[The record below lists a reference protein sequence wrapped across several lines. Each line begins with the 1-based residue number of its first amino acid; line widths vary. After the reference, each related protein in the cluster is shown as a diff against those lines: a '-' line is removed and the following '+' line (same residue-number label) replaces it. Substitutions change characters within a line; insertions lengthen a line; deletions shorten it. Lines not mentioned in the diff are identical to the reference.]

1 MRLPAESDT
10 CFMAEIVEAIVSSQR
25 RLTDPL
31 ETSLVES
38 GSENMS
44 DEAEEYVKWMDSFG
58 HNRRKYFESLGEGAK
73 PPVPSIEHP
82 PKIEQKPLP
91 SHLKYAYLGVESTL
105 PVIISSSLT
114 AMEEEK
120 LLRVLRDHKQALGW
134 SLADLKGIR
143 PSMCMHRILL
153 EDGHKPSVEAQKRL
167 NPKMKEVVR
176 KEVLKWLDTGVIY
189 PISDSAWVSPV
200 QVVPKKG
207 GTTVIK
213 TENNILLPSR
223 TVTGWRICI
232 DYRKLNKATR
242 KDHFPLPFLDQMLD
256 RLAGYEYY
264 CFLDGYSGYNQIA
277 IAPEDQ
283 EKTTFT
289 CPYGTFA
296 FRRMP
301 FELCNAPGTFQRC
314 MMAIFSDM
322 VEKTIEIFMDDFSI
336 MGNSFDNCLKNLR
349 AVLARCE
356 ETNLVL
362 NWEKCH
368 FMVQEGIVLGHRISA
383 RGIEVDKAKIEA
395 IEKLP
400 PPSSVKGIRSFLG
413 HAGFYMRFIKDFS
426 HIAKPLSNLL
436 VQGIPFEFNSQ
447 CLHAFTVLKDK
458 LISAPIVVAPD
469 WSFPFELMCD
479 ASDYAIGAVLG
490 QKREKIFQVIYYASR
505 TFNDAQLNYSTTEKE
520 LLAIVFAFDKFRLYL
535 IGNKVVVHT
544 DHSAIKYL
552 MTKKDAK
559 PRLIRWVLL
568 LQEFDVEIK
577 DKKGTENLVAD
588 HLSRLEGARDDVP
601 VNDEFPDEKLFAI
614 ENKREIPW
622 FAVYVNY
629 LVAKVIPPEFNYQK
643 KKRFFAHLKHYYWE
657 EPILCRHCADQV
669 IRRCVP
675 EDEMHSIL
683 NHCHTLPCGG
693 HFGGQR
699 TAAKVLQSGF
709 NWPSLFKD
717 AHRFVSTCDK
727 CQRMGNISRKDDPP
741 MHPILEVELFDLW
754 GIDFMGP
761 FPASYNNL
769 YILLAVDY
777 VSKWVEAI
785 PSRTNDAKVVAQFLR
800 SNIFSRFGTPRALI
814 TDNGTHFCNK
824 VIDKVLQ
831 KYGVRH
837 RTSLAYHPQS
847 NGQAE
852 VSNREIK
859 YILEKTVN
867 SSRKDWSKKM
877 DDALWAYRTT
887 FKTPLGMSPFR
898 LVYGKACHLRVEL
911 EHRAYWATRQLNMDS
926 TLAGEKRL
934 LQLSELDEFRNEA
947 YENAYIYK
955 EKTKAWHDKHITR
968 KEFTAGQQVLLFNS
982 RLKLFPGKLNSRW
995 FGPFTVTKVFS
1006 HGGAEVSHPEKG
1018 TFTVATQRLKP
1029 YYGGE
1034 FLAGKQ
1040 IIPLTA
1046 ADEV

>member
-1 MRLPAESDT
+1 MRHPAESDT
-10 CFMAEIVEAIVSSQR
+10 CFMADIVEAIVSSQR
-25 RLTDPL
+25 DLTDPL
-31 ETSLVES
+31 ETSLVENEPKNL
-38 GSENMS
+38 SE
-44 DEAEEYVKWMDSFG
+44 EAEEYVKWMDSFG

-73 PPVPSIEHP
+73 SPVPSIEQP
-82 PKIEQKPLP
+82 PKMEQKPLP

-114 AMEEEK
+114 EMEEEK

-134 SLADLKGIR
+134 SLVYLKGIR

-153 EDGHKPSVEAQKRL
+153 EDDHKPSLEAQRRL
-167 NPKMKEVVR
+167 NPTMKEVVR

-264 CFLDGYSGYNQIA
+264 CFLDGYSGYNEIA

-301 FELCNAPGTFQRC
+301 FGLCNAPGTFQRC
-314 MMAIFSDM
+314 MMAIFSGM
-322 VEKTIEIFMDDFSI
+322 VEKTIEIFMDDFSV
-336 MGNSFDNCLKNLR
+336 MGNSFDNCLANLR
-349 AVLARCE
+349 DVLARCE

-383 RGIEVDKAKIEA
+383 RGIEVDRAKIEA

-413 HAGFYMRFIKDFS
+413 HAGFYRRFIKDFS
-426 HIAKPLSNLL
+426 QIAKPLSNLL

-479 ASDYAIGAVLG
+479 ASDYAIGAVFG

-505 TFNDAQLNYSTTEKE
+505 TLNDAQLNYATTEKE
-520 LLAIVFAFDKFRLYL
+520 LLAIVFAFDKFRPYL
-535 IGNKVVVHT
+535 IGNKVVVHI

-552 MTKKDAK
+552 MTKKEAK

-588 HLSRLEGARDDVP
+588 HLSRLEGARDDIP

-614 ENKREIPW
+614 EEKRAVPW
-622 FAVYVNY
+622 FADYVNY

-657 EPILCRHCADQV
+657 EPILYRHCADQV

-683 NHCHTLPCGG
+683 NHCHTLSCGG

-699 TAAKVLQSGF
+699 TATKVLQSGF
-709 NWPSLFKD
+709 YWPSLFKD
-717 AHRFVSTCDK
+717 AHQFVSTCDK
-727 CQRMGNISRKDDPP
+727 CQRMGNISRKDEPP

-777 VSKWVEAI
+777 VSKWIEAI
-785 PSRTNDAKVVAQFLR
+785 PTRTNDAKVVAHFLC

-824 VIDKVLQ
+824 VIDKVLH
-831 KYGVRH
+831 KYGYVIVHLLHTTHNQTDKQRYPTEKSS
-837 RTSLAYHPQS
+837 TSLRRQS
-847 NGQAE
+847 
-852 VSNREIK
+852 
-859 YILEKTVN
+859 
-867 SSRKDWSKKM
+867 
-877 DDALWAYRTT
+877 TT
-887 FKTPLGMSPFR
+887 QERIGL
-898 LVYGKACHLRVEL
+898 
-911 EHRAYWATRQLNMDS
+911 
-926 TLAGEKRL
+926 KR
-934 LQLSELDEFRNEA
+934 
-947 YENAYIYK
+947 
-955 EKTKAWHDKHITR
+955 
-968 KEFTAGQQVLLFNS
+968 
-982 RLKLFPGKLNSRW
+982 
-995 FGPFTVTKVFS
+995 
-1006 HGGAEVSHPEKG
+1006 
-1018 TFTVATQRLKP
+1018 
-1029 YYGGE
+1029 
-1034 FLAGKQ
+1034 
-1040 IIPLTA
+1040 
-1046 ADEV
+1046 

>member
-1 MRLPAESDT
+1 
-10 CFMAEIVEAIVSSQR
+10 
-25 RLTDPL
+25 
-31 ETSLVES
+31 
-38 GSENMS
+38 
-44 DEAEEYVKWMDSFG
+44 
-58 HNRRKYFESLGEGAK
+58 
-73 PPVPSIEHP
+73 
-82 PKIEQKPLP
+82 
-91 SHLKYAYLGVESTL
+91 
-105 PVIISSSLT
+105 
-114 AMEEEK
+114 
-120 LLRVLRDHKQALGW
+120 
-134 SLADLKGIR
+134 
-143 PSMCMHRILL
+143 
-153 EDGHKPSVEAQKRL
+153 
-167 NPKMKEVVR
+167 MK
-176 KEVLKWLDTGVIY
+176 
-189 PISDSAWVSPV
+189 
-200 QVVPKKG
+200 
-207 GTTVIK
+207 
-213 TENNILLPSR
+213 
-223 TVTGWRICI
+223 
-232 DYRKLNKATR
+232 
-242 KDHFPLPFLDQMLD
+242 F
-256 RLAGYEYY
+256 
-264 CFLDGYSGYNQIA
+264 
-277 IAPEDQ
+277 
-283 EKTTFT
+283 
-289 CPYGTFA
+289 
-296 FRRMP
+296 
-301 FELCNAPGTFQRC
+301 
-314 MMAIFSDM
+314 
-322 VEKTIEIFMDDFSI
+322 
-336 MGNSFDNCLKNLR
+336 SFDNCLENLR
-349 AVLARCE
+349 AVLTRCE

-383 RGIEVDKAKIEA
+383 RGIEVDKPKIEA

-413 HAGFYMRFIKDFS
+413 HAGFYRRFIKDFS
-426 HIAKPLSNLL
+426 QIAKPLSNLL
-436 VQGIPFEFNSQ
+436 VQGIPFEFDSQ

-458 LISAPIVVAPD
+458 LISASIFVAPD

-505 TFNDAQLNYSTTEKE
+505 TLNDAQLNYATTEKE
-520 LLAIVFAFDKFRLYL
+520 LLAIVFAFDKFRPYL

-544 DHSAIKYL
+544 DHSTIKYL

-588 HLSRLEGARDDVP
+588 HLSRLEGARDDIP
-601 VNDEFPDEKLFAI
+601 VNDEFPDEKLFTI
-614 ENKREIPW
+614 EDKRAVPW
-622 FAVYVNY
+622 FADYVNY
-629 LVAKVIPPEFNYQK
+629 LVAKVIPPEFNYQQ

-657 EPILCRHCADQV
+657 EPILYRHCADQV

-683 NHCHTLPCGG
+683 DHCHTLPCGG

-709 NWPSLFKD
+709 YWPSLFKD
-717 AHRFVSTCDK
+717 AHQFVSTCDK
-727 CQRMGNISRKDDPP
+727 CQRMGNISRKDEPP

-777 VSKWVEAI
+777 ISKWVEAI
-785 PSRTNDAKVVAQFLR
+785 PTCTNDAKVVAQFLR

-867 SSRKDWSKKM
+867 SSRKDWSKKI
-877 DDALWAYRTT
+877 DDALWAYRTA

-898 LVYGKACHLRVEL
+898 LVYGKVCHLPVEL
-911 EHRAYWATRQLNMDS
+911 EHRAYSDS
-926 TLAGEKRL
+926 
-934 LQLSELDEFRNEA
+934 
-947 YENAYIYK
+947 I
-955 EKTKAWHDKHITR
+955 
-968 KEFTAGQQVLLFNS
+968 
-982 RLKLFPGKLNSRW
+982 
-995 FGPFTVTKVFS
+995 
-1006 HGGAEVSHPEKG
+1006 
-1018 TFTVATQRLKP
+1018 
-1029 YYGGE
+1029 
-1034 FLAGKQ
+1034 
-1040 IIPLTA
+1040 
-1046 ADEV
+1046 

>member
-1 MRLPAESDT
+1 M
-10 CFMAEIVEAIVSSQR
+10 
-25 RLTDPL
+25 
-31 ETSLVES
+31 
-38 GSENMS
+38 
-44 DEAEEYVKWMDSFG
+44 
-58 HNRRKYFESLGEGAK
+58 
-73 PPVPSIEHP
+73 
-82 PKIEQKPLP
+82 
-91 SHLKYAYLGVESTL
+91 
-105 PVIISSSLT
+105 
-114 AMEEEK
+114 
-120 LLRVLRDHKQALGW
+120 
-134 SLADLKGIR
+134 
-143 PSMCMHRILL
+143 
-153 EDGHKPSVEAQKRL
+153 
-167 NPKMKEVVR
+167 
-176 KEVLKWLDTGVIY
+176 
-189 PISDSAWVSPV
+189 
-200 QVVPKKG
+200 VPKKG
-207 GTTVIK
+207 RTTVIRTK
-213 TENNILLPSR
+213 NNVLLPSR

-256 RLAGYEYY
+256 RLAGHEYY
-264 CFLDGYSGYNQIA
+264 FFLDGYSGYNQIT
-277 IAPEDQ
+277 IAPEDL

-301 FELCNAPGTFQRC
+301 FGLCNAPGTFQRC

-322 VEKTIEIFMDDFSI
+322 VEKTIEIFMDDFSVL
-336 MGNSFDNCLKNLR
+336 GNSFDNCLENLR
-349 AVLARCE
+349 SVLVRCE

-383 RGIEVDKAKIEA
+383 RGIEVDRAKIEV
-395 IEKLP
+395 IENLP

-413 HAGFYMRFIKDFS
+413 HAEFYRRFIKDFS
-426 HIAKPLSNLL
+426 QIAKSLSNLL
-436 VQGIPFEFNSQ
+436 VQWIPFEFDSQ
-447 CLHAFTVLKDK
+447 CLHAFSVLKDK
-458 LISAPIVVAPD
+458 LVSAPIVVAPD

-479 ASDYAIGAVLG
+479 TSDFAIGAVLG

-505 TFNDAQLNYSTTEKE
+505 TLNDAQLNYATTKKE
-520 LLAIVFAFDKFRLYL
+520 LLAIVFAFDKFRPYL
-535 IGNKVVVHT
+535 IGKKVVVHT

-568 LQEFDVEIK
+568 LQEFDIEIK

-588 HLSRLEGARDDVP
+588 HLSRLEGASNDIQ
-601 VNDEFPDEKLFAI
+601 VNDDFSDERILAI
-614 ENKREIPW
+614 EEKRAVPW
-622 FAVYVNY
+622 FADYVNY
-629 LVAKVIPPEFNYQK
+629 LVDKVVPPEFNYQQ

-657 EPILCRHCADQV
+657 EPILYRHCADQV
-669 IRRCVP
+669 IRRCVL
-675 EDEMHSIL
+675 EDEMTSIL

-709 NWPSLFKD
+709 YWPTLFKD
-717 AHRFVSTCDK
+717 AHQFVSTCDK
-727 CQRMGNISRKDDPP
+727 CQRMGNISRKDEPP

-761 FPASYNNL
+761 FPSSYNNL

-785 PSRTNDAKVVAQFLR
+785 PTRTNDAKVVAQFLR
-800 SNIFSRFGTPRALI
+800 SHIFSRFGTPRALI
-814 TDNGTHFCNK
+814 IDNGTHFCNK

-859 YILEKTVN
+859 SILEKTVN
-867 SSRKDWSKKM
+867 NSRKDWSKKTE
-877 DDALWAYRTT
+877 DALWAYHTA

-898 LVYGKACHLRVEL
+898 IVYGKACHLPVEL

-947 YENAYIYK
+947 YENACIYK

-968 KEFTAGQQVLLFNS
+968 KEFMAGQPVLLFNS
-982 RLKLFPGKLNSRW
+982 HLKLFPGKLKSRW
-995 FGPFTVTKVFS
+995 SGPFTVTKVFS
-1006 HGGAEVSHPEKG
+1006 HGGAEVTHPEKG
-1018 TFTVATQRLKP
+1018 TFTVNTQRLKP
-1029 YYGGE
+1029 YFGGE
-1034 FLAGKQ
+1034 FHAEKQ
-1040 IIPLTA
+1040 IIPVTA
-1046 ADEV
+1046 LDEVQ